1 MDIEKIKQNKLKM
14 ILGFSIP
21 SIIAMLLETVITM
34 TDGYFTGNYVSE
46 SALAAINLG
55 LPILYL
61 YLGLG
66 LCVGVGGSVICGRLI
81 GAKDKKKASETLSQ
95 TVVTSIVFCVAV
107 SVIVFALFGPI
118 QGFLK
123 AEGEL
128 AGYFKDYYMVM
139 LFNYPV
145 MVVATV
151 LGMFIRMDGRPG
163 ICMAIS
169 IAGCILNVI
178 LDYIFVAALGMG
190 VFGSAVGSLIVQLV
204 TAVTMAVYFLRR
216 CAGIHFTGYK
226 FDKNLHKDMIF
237 NGSSEFIGEMA
248 SAISMYAFNYVL
260 IKYAGAEGVAAYT
273 IMGYVV
279 YAFSMICI
287 GFGQGITP
295 LVSVCFGAKEYE
307 TAAHLR
313 KITNVILFVIG
324 AALTVF
330 IVLMGKRIAGLFG
343 CSESVQNMAQTGF
356 RIYSVTLLVMG
367 YDVVNSM
374 YFTSCGDAKSSALI
388 SMLRGIVLLL
398 GFTLLLPLIFGV
410 NGIWLAAPCTE
421 VITALVS
428 MYLINRQRL
437 LIEKGQ
443 AEWKIGEALQLEE
456 MS

>member
-204 TAVTMAVYFLRR
+204 TAVTMAAYFLRR

-295 LVSVCFGAKEYE
+295 LISVCFGAKEYE

-313 KITNVILFVIG
+313 KITNVILFDRGCFDSLYRLDGKAYCGTVRMLGICTEYGTDRLQDLLGDTACHGLRRGQLHVLHKLRRRKVIG
-324 AALTVF
+324 TDIHAERYRTPAGIYAAPAAY
-330 IVLMGKRIAGLFG
+330 IRSKRHMAG
-343 CSESVQNMAQTGF
+343 
-356 RIYSVTLLVMG
+356 
-367 YDVVNSM
+367 
-374 YFTSCGDAKSSALI
+374 SAVHG
-388 SMLRGIVLLL
+388 SH
-398 GFTLLLPLIFGV
+398 
-410 NGIWLAAPCTE
+410 NGIGINVSHQPTAAP
-421 VITALVS
+421 
-428 MYLINRQRL
+428 Y
-437 LIEKGQ
+437 
-443 AEWKIGEALQLEE
+443 
-456 MS
+456 